1 MKIMVIF
8 NINGVFPNSAVGSY
22 KTAFSVFRSPP
33 QLKLCFFIHSVLFL
47 QSCSVHVFSHSFSV
61 SKILIQ
67 NREGKKK
74 NSPIYS
80 LKQNLLSTAGFTLT
94 ILFSFSAPL

>member
-33 QLKLCFFIHSVLFL
+33 QLKLCFFIHSLLSL
-47 QSCSVHVFSHSFSV
+47 QSCSVHLFSLFLSLKDFD
-61 SKILIQ
+61 SKQ
-67 NREGKKK
+67 RRKKK
-74 NSPIYS
+74 NPPYIHLNRIFFQLLAS
-80 LKQNLLSTAGFTLT
+80 L
-94 ILFSFSAPL
+94 

>member
-33 QLKLCFFIHSVLFL
+33 QLKLCFFIHSLLSL
-47 QSCSVHVFSHSFSV
+47 QSCSVHLFSLFLSLKDFD
-61 SKILIQ
+61 SKQ
-67 NREGKKK
+67 RRKKK
-74 NSPIYS
+74 KIPHI
-80 LKQNLLSTAGFTLT
+80 FTETESSFNCWLHFDDSF
-94 ILFSFSAPL
+94 LF